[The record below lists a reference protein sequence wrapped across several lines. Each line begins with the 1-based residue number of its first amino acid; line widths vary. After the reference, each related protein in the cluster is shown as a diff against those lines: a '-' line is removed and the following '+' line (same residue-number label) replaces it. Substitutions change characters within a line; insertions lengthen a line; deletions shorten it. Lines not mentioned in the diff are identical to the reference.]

1 MIVGNGYIIRKLELH
16 TVTNLVRITTA
27 KAIMWCDVFHIFVR
41 RNKKRKPVM
50 EGNFRLH
57 ITIEGH
63 IADSFSLFRYFKNI
77 WPLLLTLNSLNKN
90 TFLPTCCRIK
100 KACPFMIETFISL
113 VP

>member
-1 MIVGNGYIIRKLELH
+1 
-16 TVTNLVRITTA
+16 
-27 KAIMWCDVFHIFVR
+27 
-41 RNKKRKPVM
+41 M

-63 IADSFSLFRYFKNI
+63 IADSLCLFRYFKNTR
-77 WPLLLTLNSLNKN
+77 PLLLTLNSLNKN
-90 TFLPTCCRIK
+90 TFLPTFCRIK